1 MTEDVTPSVTFNVL
15 GPLEMRVGAGAAQPC
30 GKPATLLALLLL
42 SANTW
47 VDTGQILDALWG
59 KTPPVSAN
67 RNVKTY
73 VWQLRRM
80 LPVTTDG
87 VERLQGRRG
96 GYRIRVGADEL
107 DASVF
112 EQTARRDWP
121 DTDPGHAAH
130 RFEAALA
137 LWRGTPFADLPD
149 EITRVAVA
157 RLEQIRWN
165 LREQLCEALVSC
177 ARFTDAIALLQPL
190 IAEDPLREGLW
201 AQLILAFSGA
211 GRRGEALS
219 SYQRARRVLLEELG
233 VEPSPALQAAQ
244 RHALGSESPYV
255 DALTPVAAPVPPR
268 FLPRDLP
275 DFVRREPQVEALLAA
290 GDPNAPQI
298 AVVAGL
304 PGTGKTALAVHVAH
318 RRSAE
323 YPDGQVFCDLHGH
336 DPDEPPAKPVDVLAG
351 LLQAFGV
358 PSAAVPDGLERRSAL
373 WRSVLR
379 ERRVLLVLDDA
390 VNSTQVGPLLPG
402 GGSWLALIT
411 TRRRM
416 AGLDGARSV
425 ELDPLLDAPALDL
438 LARGVADDRVTVE
451 PDAALATVRYCG
463 NLPAAIRIAA
473 IRLRQH
479 PSWTVAALARRLERP
494 ERRLA
499 ELRTSDRDLS
509 ELFATSYQRLRPA
522 GRDLFCALAV
532 ASARPGR
539 RAICP
544 GGGGPDERHGGARPE
559 GRCFGADEVLALA
572 GHPGDEAD
580 RTLEHLLDHHLLAQC
595 PRGHYRMH
603 GLLSQFGQQLTAVP
617 AGGIDPP
624 AGDVDPPAART
635 A

>member
-1 MTEDVTPSVTFNVL
+1 MTEDVAPSVTFNVL
-15 GPLEMRVGAGAAQPC
+15 GPLEMRAGAEAPQLC
-30 GKPATLLALLLL
+30 GKPAILLSLLLL
-42 SANTW
+42 NANTW

-59 KTPPVSAN
+59 KTTPVSAN

-80 LPVTTDG
+80 LPDSPDGTD
-87 VERLQGRRG
+87 RLQGRRG

-112 EQTARRDWP
+112 ELTARRDWP
-121 DTDPGHAAH
+121 DSDPGHAAT
-130 RFEAALA
+130 RFEAALT
-137 LWRGTPFADLPD
+137 LWRGAPFPELPE

-157 RLEQIRWN
+157 RLDQVRWHV
-165 LREQLCEALVSC
+165 REQLAEALVSS
-177 ARFTDAIALLQPL
+177 ARFTDAVALLQPL

-219 SYQRARRVLLEELG
+219 CYQRARRVLLEELG
-233 VEPSPALQAAQ
+233 VEPSPALQVAQ
-244 RHALGSESPYV
+244 RRALGEDGPYA
-255 DALTPVAAPVPPR
+255 DALAPVTQPMPVPPR

-275 DFVRREPQVEALLAA
+275 DFVGRGPEVAALLSAA
-290 GDPNAPQI
+290 GGEPAAPQI

-318 RRSAE
+318 LRSAE

-358 PSAAVPDGLERRSAL
+358 PGSAVPDGLERRSAL

-390 VNSTQVGPLLPG
+390 LNSTQVGPLLPG
-402 GGSWLALIT
+402 GGSWLALVT
-411 TRRRM
+411 TRRRL
-416 AGLDGARSV
+416 AGLDGARAV
-425 ELDPLLDAPALDL
+425 ELEPLLDGPALEL
-438 LARGVADDRVTVE
+438 LARGGADTRVVGE
-451 PDAALATVRYCG
+451 PEAALAIVRACG
-463 NLPAAIRIAA
+463 NLPAAIRIAS
-473 IRLRQH
+473 IRLGQH
-479 PSWTVAALARRLERP
+479 PSWTVAALARRLEHP

-499 ELRTSDRDLS
+499 ELRAGDRDLS

-522 GRDLFCALAV
+522 GRDLF
-532 ASARPGR
+532 
-539 RAICP
+539 
-544 GGGGPDERHGGARPE
+544 
-559 GRCFGADEVLALA
+559 LALA
-572 GHPGDEAD
+572 AASVQPKLAHSTGQPEGCCFDADDVLARSGRLGDEAE

-595 PRGHYRMH
+595 PGGHYRMPR
-603 GLLSQFGQQLTAVP
+603 LLSLFGQQVARADRTVP
-617 AGGIDPP
+617 DA
-624 AGDVDPPAART
+624 DPPAART